1 MGPEKQLG
9 FECALKNMSFEDKN
23 TAYKEWREKERQ
35 ILKEICN
42 CYGLETKTKEEER
55 ENNRGE
61 TYSTDVYTQ
70 AIIERAV
77 ADANFIIEN
86 AQKEASQI
94 LDDA

>member
-1 MGPEKQLG
+1 
-9 FECALKNMSFEDKN
+9 MSFEDKN

-70 AIIERAV
+70 AIIERSEREAKAVKDRAV